1 MQSEL
6 KMVAEK
12 KRAMQEINK
21 KVWLDQIE
29 LNRVHKRYSGL

>member
-1 MQSEL
+1 MQDEL

-21 KVWLDQIE
+21 KVWLDQIT
-29 LNRVHKRYSGL
+29 LNRMHKKFGL